1 MFHVDNKKI
10 EGYKYQ
16 QGSPVRS
23 LDQEGIYRAVRIR
36 HYGDTRGDDWYTE
49 IDAISQAGLLPG
61 MTASK
66 DIYGW

>member
-1 MFHVDNKKI
+1 M
-10 EGYKYQ
+10 
-16 QGSPVRS
+16 
-23 LDQEGIYRAVRIR
+23 DQEGIYRAVRIR
-36 HYGDTRGDDWYTE
+36 HYGDTRGEDWYTE